1 MGLAVS
7 PVPFVVAPSTVYV
20 AGPFLDL
27 AAALPADAVSPLR
40 DAYDVHVVAG
50 VAYAHFVCALAAV
63 AMAGV
68 SVPVVTAVTVGCAA
82 AQVEIL
88 AAVPCSEHLD
98 ALASSLR
105 GSS

>member
-7 PVPFVVAPSTVYV
+7 PVPFVVAPSTVYL
-20 AGPFLDL
+20 ADPLL
-27 AAALPADAVSPLR
+27 AAALPAADAVSPLR

-50 VAYAHFVCALAAV
+50 VADAHFVCAIAAV
-63 AMAGV
+63 AMTGV
-68 SVPVVTAVTVGCAA
+68 YLPVVTAVTVGCAA

-88 AAVPCSEHLD
+88 AAVPCSDHRD